1 MVTLIPNGR
10 SNPAPTDSRYLQIL
24 HHTIMFLVWT
34 LNIILYRYD
43 SFLFNYHST
52 IINQLFNYHFGRFTR
67 NRHTPKALK
76 TECFVESISLF
87 SGTRYFFV
95 RKTLDL
101 FLKIPI
107 SGPFTPPSERSWDPG
122 LQTSDTRV
130 STKKC
135 NYIAENMLYVTCE
148 KVIVFMMVW

>member
-1 MVTLIPNGR
+1 MTLIPNGR

-43 SFLFNYHST
+43 SSLFNYHAT

-76 TECFVESISLF
+76 TECFAESISLF
-87 SGTRYFFV
+87 FRNTLLFCKKDV
-95 RKTLDL
+95 RSFPQNTHIRAIYTSIWAVLR
-101 FLKIPI
+101 PG
-107 SGPFTPPSERSWDPG
+107 SAGVGHPG
-122 LQTSDTRV
+122 LD
-130 STKKC
+130 KK
-135 NYIAENMLYVTCE
+135 I
-148 KVIVFMMVW
+148 